1 MKNLTAHADAA
12 ADAGVDAVA
21 PAPALRRRPAR
32 LWMTGSL
39 AVVMMAL
46 MPGRFAA
53 SEERPRSSKVARPS
67 PYSVDETVQRIEAAA
82 RGDGLSVLVRLDG
95 ARPVIVLASSV
106 GGTPVVLDEN
116 GARPDMPLALQVR
129 AGAGGGSEVLIAASA
144 EASDSD
150 WTELPAGVAEDLAR
164 LPGMLDRALS

>member
-1 MKNLTAHADAA
+1 MKNLNADAPP
-12 ADAGVDAVA
+12 
-21 PAPALRRRPAR
+21 PASTFRRRPAR

-46 MPGRFAA
+46 MPGRFALG
-53 SEERPRSSKVARPS
+53 EERPRSAKVSRPS
-67 PYSVDETVQRIEAAA
+67 PYGVEETVQRIEATA
-82 RGDGLSVLVRLDG
+82 RSDGLSVLVRLEG

-116 GARPDMPLALQVR
+116 DARPEMPLAVQVR
-129 AGAGGGSEVLIAASA
+129 PAAAGGSEVWIAASA
-144 EASDSD
+144 EAVDSD

-164 LPGMLDRALS
+164 LPGMLERALS

>member
-1 MKNLTAHADAA
+1 MKNLLAPADADADAA
-12 ADAGVDAVA
+12 EAMVLA
-21 PAPALRRRPAR
+21 PSLRRRPGR

-53 SEERPRSSKVARPS
+53 GEERPRSAKASRPS
-67 PYSVDETVQRIEAAA
+67 PYGVEETVQRIESAA
-82 RGDGLSVLVRLDG
+82 RSDGLSVLVRLEG

-106 GGTPVVLDEN
+106 GGTPVVLDDS
-116 GARPDMPLALQVR
+116 GARPDMPLAVQVR
-129 AGAGGGSEVLIAASA
+129 AGAGGGSEVWIAASA

-150 WTELPAGVAEDLAR
+150 WTELPAGVADDLAR
-164 LPGMLDRALS
+164 LPGMLDRALA

>member
-1 MKNLTAHADAA
+1 MKNLPAQAEVAMPLSAA
-12 ADAGVDAVA
+12 
-21 PAPALRRRPAR
+21 RRRPAR

-53 SEERPRSSKVARPS
+53 NEERPRSSKVARHS
-67 PYSVDETVQRIEAAA
+67 PYSVDETVQRIEATA
-82 RGDGLSVLVRLDG
+82 RDDGLSVLVRLDG
-95 ARPVIVLASSV
+95 VRPVIVLASSI
-106 GGTPVVLDEN
+106 GGTPVVLDES
-116 GARPDMPLALQVR
+116 GARPDMPLAVQVR
-129 AGAGGGSEVLIAASA
+129 AGAGGGSEVLFAASA
-144 EASDSD
+144 EAGDSD